1 MCVVNVYGH
10 VRNAYMHMCVYMPV
24 RLYVC
29 AGIYKK
35 TFEHLQ
41 AYIHTHIQRHIH
53 TYMHTYNAC
62 IHTYIHI
69 KLCGMCLAPCSS
81 GHKRRRYS
89 LNVSPLGQVLDE
101 ELRVSVIMLHTSIIV
116 AYTNFP
122 EELAVV
128 RYCI

>member
-53 TYMHTYNAC
+53 TYIHAYIQCMHTYIYTHQALWDVPGSMFERPQAQA
-62 IHTYIHI
+62 ILVEH
-69 KLCGMCLAPCSS
+69 LAPWPGS
-81 GHKRRRYS
+81 G
-89 LNVSPLGQVLDE
+89 
-101 ELRVSVIMLHTSIIV
+101 
-116 AYTNFP
+116 
-122 EELAVV
+122 
-128 RYCI
+128 